1 MMHTKIDT
9 PDVQLAKLLIARKL
23 KDDGI
28 DMAPEKIAATS
39 KSETGRDTRIR
50 FRYPAANS
58 RIIVQSVVSD
68 SVELTFA
75 DILEIVEEQTFSYQ
89 SMLDYHDVTEEII
102 AEVKVTAKREIAKAK
117 RRGLAWKLLDIQPPT
132 VEAGSTSLPSA
143 EVTIEMLN
151 AALVPNP
158 YCVVTQYSDDVISDL
173 TDERLVA
180 NQTLRSVRKNW
191 FDGVGAAGAID
202 AVALAV
208 LRSGGQD
215 VPAVIRRMRE
225 SDNGFVVWCGD
236 LPLSLRWADGLI
248 KANFGITKEISYA
261 NSSLTLRGPEKLG
274 SMHGLSGKPASVVV
288 ESPLLEGATIIVA
301 EDLAGSSKV
310 TLEPRFHV
318 FDAETLEPRDQLF
331 PL

>member
-1 MMHTKIDT
+1 MHTTIDT

-50 FRYPAANS
+50 FRYPATKS
-58 RIIVQSVVSD
+58 RITVQSMVSE
-68 SVELTFA
+68 SGELSFQ
-75 DILEIVEEQTFSYQ
+75 DILEIVGEQTFSYQ

-117 RRGLAWKLLDIQPPT
+117 RCGLAWKLLDIQPST

-151 AALVPNP
+151 AALVPHP
-158 YCVVTQYSDDVISDL
+158 YSIVTQYSDDVLSDL
-173 TDERLVA
+173 TGERLVA

-208 LRSGGQD
+208 LRNSGQD
-215 VPAVIRRMRE
+215 VPAVIGRMRAN
-225 SDNGFVVWCGD
+225 DDGFVLKCGD
-236 LPLSLRWADGLI
+236 LPLTLRWEDGLI
-248 KANFGITKEISYA
+248 KATFAISDQISYKD
-261 NSSLTLRGPEKLG
+261 SSLSLRGPEKLT
-274 SMHGLSGKPASVVV
+274 STRGLSGKPASVVV
-288 ESPLLEGATIIVA
+288 ESPLLEGAVIIDA
-301 EDLAGSSKV
+301 ADSAGIFKV
-310 TLEPRFHV
+310 NLEPRFHV

>member
-1 MMHTKIDT
+1 MHTTIDT
-9 PDVQLAKLLIARKL
+9 PDIQLAKLLIARKL

-28 DMAPEKIAATS
+28 DVAPEKIAATS
-39 KSETGRDTRIR
+39 KSEIGRDTRIR

-58 RIIVQSVVSD
+58 RITVQSVVSD

-75 DILEIVEEQTFSYQ
+75 DILEIVDQQTFSYQ
-89 SMLDYHDVTEEII
+89 SMLVYHDVTEEII

-117 RRGLAWKLLDIQPPT
+117 RRGLAWKLIDIKPST
-132 VEAGSTSLPSA
+132 VEAGSSSLPSA

-180 NQTLRSVRKNW
+180 NQTLRSVRKDW
-191 FDGVGAAGAID
+191 FDGVKAAGAID

-208 LRSGGQD
+208 LRSSGQD
-215 VPAVIRRMRE
+215 VPAVIGRMRAN
-225 SDNGFVVWCGD
+225 DDGFVLWCGD
-236 LPLSLRWADGLI
+236 LPLTLRWEDGLI
-248 KANFGITKEISYA
+248 KATFAINDDISYA
-261 NSSLTLRGPEKLG
+261 DSSLMLRGSENLA
-274 SMHGLSGKPASVVV
+274 STRGLSGKPASDVV
-288 ESPLLEGATIIVA
+288 ESPLLEGAVIIDA
-301 EDLAGSSKV
+301 ADSAGISKV
-310 TLEPRFHV
+310 TLEPRFHL